1 MPYTEGEGEIFE
13 KVLRLIQDSHAAAV
27 QKRNNLIHGL
37 TGLLNHKNDSV
48 FFQV

>member
-1 MPYTEGEGEIFE
+1 MPYTEGEGKIFD
-13 KVLRLIQDSHAAAV
+13 IQDSHAAL
-27 QKRNNLIHGL
+27 QKRNNLMHGL